1 MHLQVR
7 DMHVA
12 KRDADIGFYAGYIGE
27 FMFIRY
33 TRRGWI
39 RLFSLQP
46 LLLGYETRSQLV

>member
-27 FMFIRY
+27 LMFIRY
-33 TRRGWI
+33 TRLRWM
-39 RLFSLQP
+39 RLFSLQS
-46 LLLGYETRSQLV
+46 LLVGYETRSQLV